1 MAKRGGGTEF
11 EHHVVGV
18 RLRVTGSGNLQHRF
32 AGLDNI
38 VTDTCVNIPM
48 AATNRLEP
56 TALANI
62 QSQRIRYELFTTEV
76 NEVFLIRRIII
87 YAKPV
92 ATEYPGGGI

>member
-18 RLRVTGSGNLQHRF
+18 RLRVTGAGNLQSRL

-38 VTDTCVNIPM
+38 VTDTLLNIPM

-56 TALANI
+56 TVLANI
-62 QSQRIRYELFTTEV
+62 QGQRIRYELFTTEV
-76 NEVFLIRRIII
+76 DEHFLIRRIII
-87 YAKPV
+87 FAKPV
-92 ATEYPGGGI
+92 ATEYPAGGI